1 MATRQPREM
10 LSRASEMR
18 DEFAPPDLL
27 PTPTPEPGFKFRWI
41 ATHNQ
46 GEAQPTNVSRKM
58 RTGWVPV
65 RAEDHPELMVG
76 STGNVEISG
85 LMLCKM
91 PEERVQARSKYYNNR
106 AAEQMQSVD
115 SSYLNQ
121 NDPRMPKFRKSKTSV
136 SRSSDFGSGN

>member
-10 LSRASEMR
+10 DARANAMR
-18 DEFAPPDLL
+18 DEFMPPDLL
-27 PTPTPEPGFKFRWI
+27 PTPNPEPGFRFRWI

-76 STGNVEISG
+76 KSGNVEISG

-91 PEERVQARSKYYNNR
+91 PEESVVARARYYDNR
-106 AAEQMQSVD
+106 AAQQMQSVD
-115 SSYLNQ
+115 SSYMNQ

-136 SRSSDFGSGN
+136 SRGSEFGNGN